1 MKLKTFRLCV
11 GIVIKKKLNMNDLLE
26 CTKCKARVHPEQ
38 MSKDSRRRCGLS
50 SWCKECRKVSS
61 RTWARN
67 NPEKVQAQAERQQPK
82 PYKTAR
88 EYLLKYRYNL
98 SLDGYDQMLTA
109 QNFSCAL
116 CQKEKDYDLYV
127 DHCHT
132 TGKVRGLLCATCNSI
147 LGFCNDNVELLK
159 RSIDY
164 LKK

>member
-1 MKLKTFRLCV
+1 
-11 GIVIKKKLNMNDLLE
+11 
-26 CTKCKARVHPEQ
+26 
-38 MSKDSRRRCGLS
+38 
-50 SWCKECRKVSS
+50 
-61 RTWARN
+61 
-67 NPEKVQAQAERQQPK
+67 
-82 PYKTAR
+82 
-88 EYLLKYRYNL
+88 
-98 SLDGYDQMLTA
+98 MLTA

-147 LGFCNDNVELLK
+147 LGFCNDDVELLK